1 VEVVAAALGDGYVK
15 QDRVGSLGQ
24 EPPVADGGYQA
35 AWGRVKSAANALT
48 GPSELASKLRW
59 HPAS

>member
-1 VEVVAAALGDGYVK
+1 ME
-15 QDRVGSLGQ
+15 QDRAGSPGQ